1 MYSFN
6 QVKRGVTH
14 PQLIGRELNRQYH
27 TRFGRHAFNPA
38 GLDVF
43 AADWD
48 NLVILDACRHD
59 MFAEHNTIDGQLT
72 RQISRGASTIEF
84 LRGNFRDR
92 DLTDTVYVTANPQ
105 LQWHQDAINA
115 TLHAEIDLWED
126 AYWDD
131 KYNTVL
137 PETVTEQAIQTE
149 QDYPDKRLVVH
160 YMQPHFPFIADTTD
174 IDYDGVA
181 LEDRFWYK
189 RMTNQLTLSRE
200 QVWNLYTKNLER
212 TMPHVADLVDAL
224 SGKTVVTADHG
235 NMVGER
241 SSPVPITEWGHPT
254 GVYTPELVQVPWLVN
269 EGEDRKQIQSAE
281 SIETASDADADE
293 AQIKDRLRQLGYD
306 E

>member
-6 QVKRGVTH
+6 QVKRGINH

-27 TRFGRHAFNPA
+27 TRFGRYAFNPD
-38 GLDVF
+38 GINVF

-48 NLVILDACRHD
+48 NLIILDACRYD
-59 MFAEHNTIDGQLT
+59 MFAEYNTIEGQLA
-72 RQISRGASTIEF
+72 RQESRGASTIEF
-84 LRGNFRDR
+84 LRGNFQDP

-105 LQWHQDAINA
+105 LQWHTDDIDT

-126 AYWDD
+126 TYWDD
-131 KYNTVL
+131 EYNTVL
-137 PETVTEQAIQTE
+137 PETVTEQAIQAE

-189 RMTNQLTLSRE
+189 HMTNQIALSE
-200 QVWNLYTKNLER
+200 SEVWTLYTQNLER
-212 TMPHVADLVDAL
+212 AMPHIADLVDAL

-241 SSPVPITEWGHPT
+241 STPIPITEWGHPT
-254 GVYTPELVQVPWLVN
+254 GVYTSELVHVPWLVVD
-269 EGEDRKQIQSAE
+269 GEDRKQIQAEKSAE
-281 SIETASDADADE
+281 ESSTTDE
-293 AQIKDRLRQLGYD
+293 KQVRDRLRQLGYD
-306 E
+306 G